1 MKALNLIGYGLYV
14 ITCNDGKK
22 DNACIVNTV
31 CQQTGKPRLVSVTI
45 NKANYTHDV
54 VLETG
59 KLNVNF
65 LSEEAPFRVFKDFGF
80 RSGRDVNKFEG
91 KAVVRSKNG
100 LVVLPLYINAYL
112 SLEVKQSLDLGTH
125 TVFLCE
131 VTADQVFSSV
141 PSMTYA
147 YYHEYVKPG
156 APKAIPVS
164 AAISGE
170 APKAASEPAAA
181 EGKPESGAA
190 ASSAPAK
197 KKGYV
202 CTICGYVYEGDSL
215 PADFVCPLCKHGA
228 EDFVP
233 IV

>member
-14 ITCNDGKK
+14 VTCNDGKK
-22 DNACIVNTV
+22 DNGCIVNAV
-31 CQQTGKPRLVSVTI
+31 CQLTSRPRLVSVAI

-80 RSGRDVNKFEG
+80 CSGRDVNKFEG

-100 LVVLPLYINAYL
+100 LAVLPLYINAYL
-112 SLEVKQSLDLGTH
+112 SLEVKQSLDLGSH
-125 TVFLCE
+125 TMFICE
-131 VTADQVFSSV
+131 VTADQVFSTV

-147 YYHEYVKPG
+147 YYHECVKPG
-156 APKAIPVS
+156 APKAVPVS

-170 APKAASEPAAA
+170 APKAKSEPAA
-181 EGKPESGAA
+181 ETAA
-190 ASSAPAK
+190 AESDAAPK

-202 CTICGYVYEGDSL
+202 CKICGYVHEGDEL
-215 PADFVCPLCKHGA
+215 PADFVCPWCKHGA
-228 EDFVP
+228 EDFAP
-233 IV
+233 IA